1 MTFWDHLDELRRVL
15 FRVIG
20 VWFVLAIGYFIA
32 MPYLFDHIILAPCHN
47 DFVFYDLLRYIGQ
60 KFDLTD
66 EFFTQEFKVTL
77 VNINLAAPFFIHMST
92 AFWMSVVTAMPYIFF
107 EVWRFINPALYPN
120 ERKGVRKALT
130 IGTGMFFIGVL
141 MGYFMVYPLTLRFLS
156 TYQLSSEVENILSLN
171 SYIDNFMMLILC
183 MGLAFEL
190 PLVTWLLSLLG
201 VVNKSFLRK
210 YRRHAVVIIVIAAA
224 IITPT
229 GDPFTLSVVAI
240 PLYLLYEMSILM
252 IKDKKEVP
260 ELEEEEEEGSRSKIQ
275 FAPLAVFCTFF
286 VAELGDKTQLTAITF
301 GANEGMSAAFVVWI
315 GCSLGLFAADIL
327 GMLVGYFLKSKTP
340 DGLLNTLAFVIF
352 SIFGVYTLYQGL
364 KMISVSVFAIPVWP
378 VLIAATV
385 IFAGLCVFLFIRREK
400 KGMRSDKSVRK

>member
-20 VWFVLAIGYFIA
+20 VWFVLAIGYFVA
-32 MPYLFDHIILAPCHN
+32 MPYLFDHVILAPCHN
-47 DFVFYDLLRYIGQ
+47 DFVFYDLLRFIGQ

-66 EFFTQEFKVTL
+66 EFFTQEFKVKL
-77 VNINLAAPFFIHMST
+77 VNINLAAP
-92 AFWMSVVTAMPYIFF
+92 FF

-260 ELEEEEEEGSRSKIQ
+260 ELEEEEEEEG
-275 FAPLAVFCTFF
+275 
-286 VAELGDKTQLTAITF
+286 VAK
-301 GANEGMSAAFVVWI
+301 V
-315 GCSLGLFAADIL
+315 
-327 GMLVGYFLKSKTP
+327 
-340 DGLLNTLAFVIF
+340 
-352 SIFGVYTLYQGL
+352 
-364 KMISVSVFAIPVWP
+364 
-378 VLIAATV
+378 
-385 IFAGLCVFLFIRREK
+385 
-400 KGMRSDKSVRK
+400 